1 MVATARTGHD
11 GRPRVKRAAE
21 ELLQSLHRIVAIVE
35 VPWVDVNDEVAQPQP
50 YAGVPPLRHRLCGII
65 DRHRIDD
72 TPSLAGCL
80 ADLATILAQ
89 GIPRIQRNKL
99 ITGAPEGFQLL
110 GLERGHL
117 AGGGNGINNTE
128 AAHSKLFNLGRT
140 RSEEHTSEL
149 QSLMRTSYAVFC
161 LKKKNNKD
169 NRQKPH
175 Q

>member
-1 MVATARTGHD
+1 MVSTARTGHD

-50 YAGVPPLRHRLCGII
+50 YADVPPLRHRLCGII

-80 ADLATILAQ
+80 ADL
-89 GIPRIQRNKL
+89 
-99 ITGAPEGFQLL
+99 
-110 GLERGHL
+110 
-117 AGGGNGINNTE
+117 
-128 AAHSKLFNLGRT
+128 

-149 QSLMRTSYAVFC
+149 QSLMRISYAVFC
-161 LKKKNNKD
+161 LKKKITNALHDSYNLTYQLID
-169 NRQKPH
+169 DYTSH
-175 Q
+175 QL

>member
-50 YAGVPPLRHRLCGII
+50 YADVPPLRHRLCGII

-89 GIPRIQRNKL
+89 GIPRIQRNKD
-99 ITGAPEGFQLL
+99 
-110 GLERGHL
+110 RK
-117 AGGGNGINNTE
+117 
-128 AAHSKLFNLGRT
+128 ST
-140 RSEEHTSEL
+140 RLNSNH
-149 QSLMRTSYAVFC
+149 
-161 LKKKNNKD
+161 
-169 NRQKPH
+169 
-175 Q
+175 

>member
-1 MVATARTGHD
+1 MCFFFFLIIRRPPRSTRTD
-11 GRPRVKRAAE
+11 TLFPCTTLFR
-21 ELLQSLHRIVAIVE
+21 S
-35 VPWVDVNDEVAQPQP
+35 
-50 YAGVPPLRHRLCGII
+50 II

-140 RSEEHTSEL
+140 ALPGAPVSHLIIAHRTTSRE
-149 QSLMRTSYAVFC
+149 QTHPSH
-161 LKKKNNKD
+161 
-169 NRQKPH
+169 PH
-175 Q
+175 DSARASAE

>member
-50 YAGVPPLRHRLCGII
+50 YADVPPLRHRLCGII

-72 TPSLAGCL
+72 
-80 ADLATILAQ
+80 
-89 GIPRIQRNKL
+89 
-99 ITGAPEGFQLL
+99 
-110 GLERGHL
+110 
-117 AGGGNGINNTE
+117 
-128 AAHSKLFNLGRT
+128 

-149 QSLMRTSYAVFC
+149 QSLMRISYAVFC
-161 LKKKNNKD
+161 LKKKKINK
-169 NRQKPH
+169 NRQH
-175 Q
+175 LHI